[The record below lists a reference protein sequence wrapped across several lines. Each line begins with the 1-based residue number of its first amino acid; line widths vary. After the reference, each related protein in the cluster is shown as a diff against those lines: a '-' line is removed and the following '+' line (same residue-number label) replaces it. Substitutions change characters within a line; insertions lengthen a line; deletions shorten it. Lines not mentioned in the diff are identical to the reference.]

1 MVGKSKTLM
10 NLRRSGLL
18 LDSWSWTPALDGVWE
33 GSGGDYFSPLVDP
46 VSGEL
51 PVVGGHSPGDLRGVE
66 LVLEGEVVP
75 HVDVGGGAEV
85 DHYLGEGEVTNGD
98 NDRTLASSPSSKALA
113 WWAEKVAAVW
123 YSLTWNGCMA

>member
-1 MVGKSKTLM
+1 M

-18 LDSWSWTPALDGVWE
+18 LDSWSWTPALDGVGE
-33 GSGGDYFSPLVDP
+33 GSGGDYSSALVDP

-51 PVVGGHSPGDLRGVE
+51 PVVGGHPPGDLRGVE

-113 WWAEKVAAVW
+113 WWAEKVAAVS
-123 YSLTWNGCMA
+123 YSLTCNCE

>member
-1 MVGKSKTLM
+1 MDS
-10 NLRRSGLL
+10 RS
-18 LDSWSWTPALDGVWE
+18 WIPVLDGVGE

-51 PVVGGHSPGDLRGVE
+51 SVVGGHSPGDLRGVQ

-75 HVDVGGGAEV
+75 HVAVGGGAEV
-85 DHYLGEGEVTNGD
+85 DHYLGECEVTGGD

-123 YSLTWNGCMA
+123 YSLTWNVRMA

>member
-1 MVGKSKTLM
+1 M
-10 NLRRSGLL
+10 NLKRSGLIV
-18 LDSWSWTPALDGVWE
+18 DSRYWIPALDGVGE
-33 GSGGDYFSPLVDP
+33 GSGGDYFSRLVDS

-51 PVVGGHSPGDLRGVE
+51 SVVGGHSPRDLWGVE

-85 DHYLGEGEVTNGD
+85 DHYLGECEVTNGH